1 MSSSSSSTSAKY
13 TLIIVESPAKCK
25 KIEQYLGAG
34 YKCIAS
40 FGHIRELDGLKSIN
54 IKNNFTP
61 TFIESESKS
70 SQIKK
75 IRELITN
82 AKEVLLASDDD
93 REGEAIAWHICQTF
107 GLNILK
113 TKRIIFH
120 EVTES
125 ALKKAV
131 ANPIIVNI
139 NKVNAQIAR
148 QVLDLLVGYKLSP
161 LLWKYINTPN
171 SKSLSAGR
179 CQTPALRLVY
189 ENQKD
194 INDSPGTRVYN
205 TTGYFT
211 SKNLPFVLNVQHN
224 CSELESKEDENS
236 ESITEFLEAS
246 VNHEHIYTCGAL
258 RDIVKQPPTPFTT
271 STIQQTASNDL
282 HLSPKETMKICQ
294 KLYEEGYITY
304 MRTDSTIYSDEFKLK
319 AAEYITKKYGF
330 DYNIAIKDNIK
341 NKEQDKA
348 EVVDVVVV
356 KKDGKKLKKPVKAV
370 VVVEAAAAGEADQES
385 AHEAIRPTDITFKGE
400 ELDPKEFSSK
410 EIRMYDLIR
419 NHTLESCMAP
429 ATYKAFHASVSAPEK
444 KEYKYSVEKVV
455 FLGWRIVRYAKEEES
470 SDVFTYLQTLKSGS
484 VLPYKKITAK
494 ETIKDLKSHYTEA
507 RLVQLLEQQGIG
519 RPSTFSSLIE
529 KIQDREYVKK
539 TDVKGTKI
547 KCVDYELE
555 GEELSEIENDREFGN
570 EKNKLV
576 IQPAGMLV
584 IEFLLKH
591 YESLFQYAYTKQM
604 EDTLDLIAKGVKVW
618 HELCGDCFTQIETL
632 TSVVHAD
639 KDVVVTSNLKEEI
652 KIDDEHTYMIAKYGP
667 VIKYTP
673 LAAKGLGKGKVKKLV
688 PAIFKPLRHDIEI
701 DLDKLRKGEYKLEDI
716 LATEESQRLKFS
728 EKQEEN
734 LLGLYKEQK
743 VYFKTGKYG
752 PYIECGEIRKSVKTE
767 PETTKISLAEAIK
780 VLETIST
787 ASSSPATSNVV
798 RKITEDLS
806 IRKGQYGDYIFYKKP
821 GMKTPKFFKLTADF
835 EDDYKKCDVNVLKKW
850 IKETYGV

>member
-1 MSSSSSSTSAKY
+1 MSSLSALSSAKY

-25 KIEQYLGAG
+25 KIEQYLGTG

-54 IKNNFTP
+54 IKNNFMP

-120 EVTES
+120 EITES

-139 NKVNAQIAR
+139 NKVNSQIAR

-194 INDSPGTRVYN
+194 INASPGTRVYN

-211 SKNLPFVLNVQHN
+211 SKNLPFVLDVQHN
-224 CSELESKEDENS
+224 CSESESESIINKE

-246 VNHEHIYTCGAL
+246 VNHDHIYTCGSL
-258 RDIVKQPPTPFTT
+258 RDSIKQQPTPFTT

-304 MRTDSTIYSDEFKLK
+304 MRTDSTIYSDEFKMK
-319 AAEYITKKYGF
+319 ASEYITKKYGF
-330 DYNIAIKDNIK
+330 DYNIKENIK
-341 NKEQDKA
+341 KEEDN
-348 EVVDVVVV
+348 VVV
-356 KKDGKKLKKPVKAV
+356 KKDGKKLKKPVKASVAVTEASKVIV
-370 VVVEAAAAGEADQES
+370 VAEDQES

-400 ELDPKEFSSK
+400 ELDTKEFSSK

-429 ATYKAFHASVSAPEK
+429 ATYKAFSSNISAPYN
-444 KEYKYSVEKVV
+444 KEYKYSSEKVV
-455 FLGWRIVRYAKEEES
+455 FLGWRIVRYAKEETEDS
-470 SDVFTYLQTLKSGS
+470 FTYLQTLKSGS

-539 TDVKGTKI
+539 MDVKGTKI

-555 GEELSEIENDREFGN
+555 GEELAEIENDREFGN

-604 EDTLDLIAKGVKVW
+604 EDTLDLIAKGLKIW

-632 TSVVHAD
+632 TSVVQAD
-639 KDVVVTSNLKEEI
+639 KDVVVVTSTLKEEI
-652 KIDDEHTYMIAKYGP
+652 KIDEEHTYMIAKYGP

-673 LAAKGLGKGKVKKLV
+673 LAEKGLGKGKVKKLV

-701 DLDKLRKGEYKLEDI
+701 DLDKLRNGEYKLEDI

-728 EKQEEN
+728 QKQEEN

-767 PETTKISLAEAIK
+767 PETTITLAEAIK

-835 EDDYKKCDVNVLKKW
+835 DDDYKKCDVNVVKKW